1 MSSLKAFTSAKIKH
15 EQMRGHVE
23 GEFRGTGGVGLMVTV
38 DWLGG
43 RRGEGH

>member
-1 MSSLKAFTSAKIKH
+1 MSSLKAFTSAKIKR

-23 GEFRGTGGVGLMVTV
+23 GEFGGVGEGIDGYSGMVGV
-38 DWLGG
+38 